1 MSAPRDHHFVPRFC
15 LAHFVDADGRVW
27 TYDVKADEPRPS
39 LPDQTGY
46 ERDFYAVTG
55 SDGKIDTLLEEILS
69 EVESD
74 AAPIYLDM
82 TKGNLP
88 TDGARDIMAHFFSI
102 MFLRSKHI
110 RRTYAETYGQF
121 LQMKTQQLAQNK
133 QIFDSLLNDL
143 ESQQG
148 LQISSEKR
156 DQIRNDMADWRN
168 YEVSVSQGASLPI
181 FGNAGEVATVLAQMR
196 WSLLEASDEAY
207 VLSDSPL
214 VRTGPLSDLKTQV
227 TFPLSPKI
235 MWVGHWRD
243 DLPQRS
249 RLSREAIK
257 AFNRMRAAGADR
269 FLYAHR
275 NDDRLMRLCKKYVGP
290 KPGFQIRGANV
301 ANLAKV
307 TVRRK
312 R

>member
-27 TYDVKADEPRPS
+27 TYNVKADEPRPS
-39 LPDQTGY
+39 SPDQTGY

-55 SDGKIDTLLEEILS
+55 SDGKIDTTLEEILS
-69 EVESD
+69 KVESD

-88 TDGARDIMAHFFSI
+88 RDGARDIMAHFLGI
-102 MFLRSKHI
+102 MFLRTKHM
-110 RRTYAETYGQF
+110 RRAYAITYGQF
-121 LQMKTQQLAQNK
+121 LQMKTQKLAQNK
-133 QIFDSLLNDL
+133 QIFDSLLNNL

-148 LQISSEKR
+148 FQFSSKKR
-156 DQIRNDMADWRN
+156 DQIRSDMADWRN
-168 YEVSVSQGASLPI
+168 YEVSFSQDTSLAI
-181 FGNAGEVATVLAQMR
+181 LGNASEVAAVLAKMR

-207 VLSDSPL
+207 VLSDAPL

-227 TFPLSPKI
+227 TFPLSPTI

-249 RLSREAIK
+249 WLSREAIE

-275 NDDRLMRLCKKYVGP
+275 NDDRLMQLCKKYVGP
-290 KPGFQIRGANV
+290 KPGSQIRGADV